1 MVLPLILILAGVLLF
16 VIIGYNILQQY
27 RQKVEAEKRA
37 TIVKQKAVIEETDE
51 MLLQASRLPF
61 SKELLLILHQR
72 VYNALQAIAQVDP
85 TLGQV
90 KQRLNDIT
98 GQISNIQQNY
108 QAPPS
113 DSYRSPDN
121 DKQALLML
129 QVIKKIRAIVRS
141 EHSKGKVETPVYV
154 MENRRLELMQL
165 KINLEN
171 AIARAQTA
179 KMNRQFGT
187 VKQLLDK
194 AITTLSGVP
203 DRDAY
208 LQSKLEQMEAMKAEM
223 NSQLKTASDTDLKE
237 RQEKE
242 VDELDV
248 LFQPKKKW

>member
-16 VIIGYNILQQY
+16 LIIGYNILQQY
-27 RQKVEAEKRA
+27 RQKMEAQKRA
-37 TIVKQKAVIEETDE
+37 IIVKQKAVIEETDE

-61 SKELLLILHQR
+61 SKDLLLILHR
-72 VYNALQAIAQVDP
+72 RILNALQEIIQVDP
-85 TLGQV
+85 NLGPA
-90 KQRLNDIT
+90 KQRLNDIA
-98 GQISNIQQNY
+98 GQISKIEQSY
-108 QAPPS
+108 QAPES
-113 DSYRSPDN
+113 DAYRAPDN

-141 EHSKGKVETPVYV
+141 EHSKGKVETPAYV

-171 AIARAQTA
+171 AISRAQTA

-194 AITTLSGVP
+194 AIQTLSAVP

-208 LQSKLEQMEAMKAEM
+208 LQAKLEQMQQMKAELT
-223 NSQLKTASDTDLKE
+223 SQLKSDSDSDLKQ
-237 RQEKE
+237 RQEKAA
-242 VDELDV
+242 DDLDV

>member
-27 RQKVEAEKRA
+27 KQKMEAQKRA
-37 TIVKQKAVIEETDE
+37 TIVKQKAVIEETDD
-51 MLLQASRLPF
+51 MLMHASRLPF
-61 SKELLLILHQR
+61 SKELLVILHQR
-72 VYNALQAIAQVDP
+72 IHNALQAIVEVDP
-85 TLGQV
+85 ALAQA

-108 QAPPS
+108 QAPAP
-113 DSYRSPDN
+113 DSYRAPDN

-129 QVIKKIRAIVRS
+129 QVIKKIRAIIRS
-141 EHSKGKVETPVYV
+141 EHSKGKVDTTVYV
-154 MENRRLELMQL
+154 TENRRLELMQL

-171 AIARAQTA
+171 AISRAQTA

-194 AITTLSGVP
+194 AIQTLSGVP

-208 LQSKLEQMEAMKAEM
+208 LQAKLEQMEMMKAEM
-223 NSQLKTASDTDLKE
+223 NTQLKSDSDTDLKV

-248 LFQPKKKW
+248 LLQPKKKW

>member
-1 MVLPLILILAGVLLF
+1 
-16 VIIGYNILQQY
+16 
-27 RQKVEAEKRA
+27 
-37 TIVKQKAVIEETDE
+37 
-51 MLLQASRLPF
+51 MLMHASRLPF
-61 SKELLLILHQR
+61 SKELLVILHQR
-72 VYNALQAIAQVDP
+72 IHNALQAIVEVDP
-85 TLGQV
+85 ALAQA

-108 QAPPS
+108 QAPAP
-113 DSYRSPDN
+113 DSYRAPDN

-129 QVIKKIRAIVRS
+129 QVIKKIRAIIRS
-141 EHSKGKVETPVYV
+141 EHSKGKVDTTVYV
-154 MENRRLELMQL
+154 TENRRLELMQL

-171 AIARAQTA
+171 AISRAQTA

-194 AITTLSGVP
+194 AIQTLSGVP

-208 LQSKLEQMEAMKAEM
+208 LQAKLEQMEMMKAEM
-223 NSQLKTASDTDLKE
+223 NTQLKSDSDTDLKE

>member
-27 RQKVEAEKRA
+27 KQKMEAQKRA
-37 TIVKQKAVIEETDE
+37 TIVKQKAVIEETDD
-51 MLLQASRLPF
+51 MLMHASRLPF
-61 SKELLLILHQR
+61 SKELLVILHQR
-72 VYNALQAIAQVDP
+72 IHNALQAIVEVDP
-85 TLGQV
+85 ALAQA

-108 QAPPS
+108 QAPAP
-113 DSYRSPDN
+113 DSYRAPDN

-129 QVIKKIRAIVRS
+129 QVIKKIRAIIRS
-141 EHSKGKVETPVYV
+141 EHSKGKVDTTVYV
-154 MENRRLELMQL
+154 TENRRLELMQL

-171 AIARAQTA
+171 AISRAQTA

-194 AITTLSGVP
+194 AIQTLSGVP

-208 LQSKLEQMEAMKAEM
+208 LQAKLEQMEMMKAEM
-223 NSQLKTASDTDLKE
+223 NTQLKSDSDTDLKE

>member
-27 RQKVEAEKRA
+27 RQKMEAQKRA
-37 TIVKQKAVIEETDE
+37 TIVKQKAVIEETDD
-51 MLLQASRLPF
+51 MLMHASRLPF
-61 SKELLLILHQR
+61 SKELLVILHQR
-72 VYNALQAIAQVDP
+72 IHNALQAIVEVDP
-85 TLGQV
+85 GLSQA
-90 KQRLNDIT
+90 KQRFNDIT

-108 QAPPS
+108 QAPAP
-113 DSYRSPDN
+113 DSYRAPDN

-129 QVIKKIRAIVRS
+129 QVIKKIRAIIRS
-141 EHSKGKVETPVYV
+141 EHSKGKVDTTVYV
-154 MENRRLELMQL
+154 TENRRLELMQL

-171 AIARAQTA
+171 AISRAQSA

-194 AITTLSGVP
+194 AIQTLSGVP

-208 LQSKLEQMEAMKAEM
+208 LQAKLEQMEAMKAEM
-223 NSQLKTASDTDLKE
+223 NTQLKSASDTDLKE
-237 RQEKE
+237 RQDKE